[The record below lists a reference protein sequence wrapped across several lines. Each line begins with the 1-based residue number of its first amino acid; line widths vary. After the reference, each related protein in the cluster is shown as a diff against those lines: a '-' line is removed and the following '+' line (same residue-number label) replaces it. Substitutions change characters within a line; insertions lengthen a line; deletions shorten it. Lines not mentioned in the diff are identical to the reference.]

1 MMLCEVRDDK
11 KIKIINN
18 KRKSKK
24 RKRVI
29 EVELTQQQKDAKY
42 MQDFQKHVI
51 NDDITFTKRV
61 LPFLFGPIDWKSPLC
76 ARKMK

>member
-11 KIKIINN
+11 KIKINK

-24 RKRVI
+24 RKRGI